1 MYARNT
7 HTENRNNVET
17 QNVTWKTHNGGKN
30 HDSPQAVNNITIR
43 EEYTVEETQRQRPL
57 VLFLATRGGGYTE
70 EATTSL
76 SLSLSLSLCTPNF
89 TTVQQQ
95 LIKSVP

>member
-1 MYARNT
+1 MHEIN
-7 HTENRNNVET
+7 TENRSNVET
-17 QNVTWKTHNGGKN
+17 QHVTWKTHNGGKN

-76 SLSLSLSLCTPNF
+76 SISLSRSLTLSHALCTRNF
-89 TTVQQQ
+89 TTVQ
-95 LIKSVP
+95 L